1 MTAPPPGGAGDRTDR
16 PHPRDNGLAADHFVA
31 LVDVDPRIAVP
42 LLDALRRAGIAAYV
56 APTPGT
62 VGGYLDVRLPERP
75 TDRLWVDG
83 TRRADAG
90 DVVRSEL
97 DARVDGDPAD
107 GADQCADEA
116 TPDTG
121 AAFEPT
127 VDPFDEIVAGF
138 HNPWAADDATPWP
151 EAENLPV
158 EEASTTLPPSR
169 VVRFSIERVSA
180 QPDADAPTAA
190 DAYLDEHFV
199 PEPPPPLP
207 RPAIAT
213 FWALVGVIGGLT
225 VLILAGILHWELD
238 PVVQTAAGFGIL
250 GGFATL
256 IWRMREAPGDDDD
269 GDDGAVV

>member
-16 PHPRDNGLAADHFVA
+16 PHPRDNGLAAEHFVA

-62 VGGYLDVRLPERP
+62 VGGYLDVHLPERP

-83 TRRADAG
+83 TRRAEAG

-97 DARVDGDPAD
+97 DARGDADQEPAD
-107 GADQCADEA
+107 SRAEA
-116 TPDTG
+116 GSPDAG
-121 AAFEPT
+121 PAPNAP

-138 HNPWAADDATPWP
+138 HNPWAADGATPWP

-158 EEASTTLPPSR
+158 DEASPTLPPSR
-169 VVRFSIERVSA
+169 VVRFSIERVTSRPDPDTPSA
-180 QPDADAPTAA
+180 AEE
-190 DAYLDEHFV
+190 YLDEHFV

-207 RPAIAT
+207 RPAVAT
-213 FWALVGVIGGLT
+213 FWALVGLIGGLA
-225 VLILAGILHWELD
+225 VLVLAGILNWQLD

-256 IWRMREAPGDDDD
+256 IWRMREAPEDDDD